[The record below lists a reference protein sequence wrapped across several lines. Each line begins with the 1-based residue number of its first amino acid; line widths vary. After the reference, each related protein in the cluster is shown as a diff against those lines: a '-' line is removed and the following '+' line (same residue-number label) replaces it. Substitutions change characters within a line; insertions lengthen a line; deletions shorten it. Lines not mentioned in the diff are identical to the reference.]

1 MCPRTTV
8 YVSSYL
14 LQLCCSSVAA
24 LLQLCPRTAIYKSAC
39 CSICVHIVVG
49 LAAIHV
55 FAYYYMCVRILVHV
69 CPRTSMYVS
78 AYYYLCVLMLVGARR
93 YVQVLCMFPHTT
105 RCVRIL
111 QHVCPHT
118 CMYVSAYAPAGVF
131 NCYVC
136 VRIPLCMCLHTTTMC
151 VRILLY
157 ACQRMPTY
165 SALILVGGGPRKTRS
180 SAATYIYSLNPNSLI
195 T

>member
-1 MCPRTTV
+1 MQLCCSSVAALLQLCMHLLCMCPRTTV

-24 LLQLCPRTAIYKSAC
+24 LLQLCPRTAIYESAC

-69 CPRTSMYVS
+69 CPRTSMYMS

-93 YVQVLCMFPHTT
+93 YVQVLCM
-105 RCVRIL
+105 
-111 QHVCPHT
+111 CPHT
-118 CMYVSAYAPAGVF
+118 AMYVSAYY
-131 NCYVC
+131 CYVC
-136 VRIPLCMCLHTTTMC
+136 PHTTVCMSA
-151 VRILLY
+151 Y
-157 ACQRMPTY
+157 A
-165 SALILVGGGPRKTRS
+165 
-180 SAATYIYSLNPNSLI
+180 YI
-195 T
+195 